1 MKMRK
6 LRKRHYE
13 RFYNTGEILP
23 YDTAMRKGLIYGSS
37 RR

>member
-1 MKMRK
+1 MKVRK

-13 RFYNTGEILP
+13 KFWYDGTVMP
-23 YDTAMRKGLIYGSS
+23 YDWAKRKGLIYAF